1 MKKHKHTLF
10 VLTASL
16 IGSLLMLT
24 GCGGSDDSSSAVVAA
39 TPESL
44 NSSTVA
50 FNPTIR
56 FETDGSFAY
65 DNSVQ
70 TNSALPLGTATGTF
84 LEALS
89 GDSLVITMTPSPG
102 AWGDEQ
108 MTLTLS
114 EFMDHENDG
123 WIDSYTCAFKWG
135 TVQGLEDGGFIG
147 IPPANSDYK
156 GELPDPKGAPTKEEW
171 NKYIVGKWIL
181 DTEDG
186 DDDGASGAGKIVS
199 ATQVKE
205 SETETEGGYT
215 YDEVSVTNYEYKQT
229 GETTGEITYT
239 ATETVTVTS
248 SGASYELVW
257 EEAGTITLT
266 FTDFFSA
273 DYSSNYTE
281 TGPYKNGAPYDGYES
296 YTGTETGK
304 VEFVAFEPED

>member
-39 TPESL
+39 TPGSLES
-44 NSSTVA
+44 NTVA
-50 FNPTIR
+50 FNPTI
-56 FETDGSFAY
+56 SFATGNFDY

-70 TNSALPLGTATGTF
+70 NNSDLPMGTATGTF
-84 LEALS
+84 SEVLS
-89 GDSLVITMTPSPG
+89 GDSLVITMTPDNGFWEGKPI
-102 AWGDEQ
+102 E
-108 MTLTLS
+108 LTLS

-123 WIDSYTCAFKWG
+123 LIDSYTCAFKWG
-135 TVQGLEDGGFIG
+135 TVQGVEDGGFIG

-156 GELPDPKGAPTKEEW
+156 GELPDFKGAPTKEEW

-186 DDDGASGAGKIVS
+186 DDDGASGAGQIVS
-199 ATQVKE
+199 ATQVTE
-205 SETETEGGYT
+205 SETETEGEYT
-215 YDEVSVTNYEYKQT
+215 YDEVSVSNYEYKQT

-239 ATETVTVTS
+239 ATETVTS

-257 EEAGTITLT
+257 KEAGTITLT

-273 DYSSNYTE
+273 DYSTNYTE

-296 YTGTETGK
+296 DTDTETGK
-304 VEFVAFEPED
+304 VEFVAFEPAD

>member
-16 IGSLLMLT
+16 IGSLLTLT

-44 NSSTVA
+44 KSSTVA
-50 FNPTIR
+50 FNPTIS
-56 FETDGSFAY
+56 FETGDNFTY

-70 TNSALPLGTATGTF
+70 ANSDLPTGTATGTF
-84 LEALS
+84 TEELS
-89 GDSLVITMTPSPG
+89 GDSLVITMTPIAG

-114 EFMDHENDG
+114 EFMDNENDG
-123 WIDSYTCAFKWG
+123 LIDSYTCAFKWG

-156 GELPDPKGAPTKEEW
+156 GELPDFKGAPTKEEW

-186 DDDGASGAGKIVS
+186 DDDGTTGAGQIVS
-199 ATQVKE
+199 ATQMIE
-205 SETETEGGYT
+205 SETETEDGYT
-215 YDEVSVTNYEYKQT
+215 SVEESVTNYEYKKT

-239 ATETVTVTS
+239 ATETETY
-248 SGASYELVW
+248 SGASYELK
-257 EEAGTITLT
+257 EAGTITLT

-273 DYSSNYTE
+273 VYSTNYTE

-304 VEFVAFEPED
+304 VELVAFEPKD